1 MDKILKAL
9 EKAQRERE
17 ENSETG
23 IISDPEQVENN
34 EAAIEDRQPELKI
47 ISTATEKPA
56 TVTSSAI
63 SGEDPGVTKQKEES
77 TGIGF
82 SASEAEGAQ
91 IDPKLIVYHE
101 PESIATEHFKLL
113 RSRILHPLDEKK
125 IRVVLVTSAME
136 GAGKTTVACNL
147 ALSIAQSVDPYA
159 LLIDADV
166 RRSSVHKM
174 FGIKPQKGLT
184 DYLHGMAQLP
194 DCLTKTTISKLT
206 ILPAGKSVPNPAE
219 IITSSRM
226 KDLIQE
232 AEARYSDRFIIID
245 SPPVNMASEAVD
257 LAKLVDTILLVIR
270 CGGSN
275 KTLIEQA
282 LEKLDREKIMGV
294 VFNAYE
300 RPSGKYGYYRKGYGS
315 DKRY

>member
-1 MDKILKAL
+1 MNKILKAL

-17 ENSETG
+17 ENAETDFTTDPKQAESDTAELNDHQPDLKV
-23 IISDPEQVENN
+23 ISSRPQKSNPLNSGPV
-34 EAAIEDRQPELKI
+34 
-47 ISTATEKPA
+47 S
-56 TVTSSAI
+56 VGSSGDTQHNDMGES
-63 SGEDPGVTKQKEES
+63 SGD
-77 TGIGF
+77 
-82 SASEAEGAQ
+82 SASDGGQ

-125 IRVVLVTSAME
+125 IRVILVTSAME

-159 LLIDADV
+159 LLMDADV

-174 FGIKPQKGLT
+174 FGLKPQKGLT
-184 DYLHGMAQLP
+184 DYLHGMVELRE
-194 DCLTKTTISKLT
+194 CLVKTTISKLT
-206 ILPAGKSVPNPAE
+206 ILPAGKAVPNPAE
-219 IITSSRM
+219 IITSSKM
-226 KDLIQE
+226 KDLIKE

-275 KTLIEQA
+275 KTLVEQA

-300 RPSGKYGYYRKGYGS
+300 RPSGKYGYYKKGYS
-315 DKRY
+315 YDNRH